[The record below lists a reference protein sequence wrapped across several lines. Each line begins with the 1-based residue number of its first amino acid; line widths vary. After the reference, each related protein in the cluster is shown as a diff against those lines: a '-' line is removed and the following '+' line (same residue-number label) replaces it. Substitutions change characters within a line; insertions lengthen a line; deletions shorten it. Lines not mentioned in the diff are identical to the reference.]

1 MWRRAAVGLFRQ
13 AAGQASPR
21 RALLRPSRHPQCHWP
36 QAGRLVAVSANSARV
51 HRLPVGEED
60 IEDQHLAEQIAHYAA
75 MRPNPLSL
83 GKVLEMMTP
92 WLMARFIY
100 KELPIRY
107 AERIRSIEALPGWDT
122 VPDLAEV
129 RRRHVRTF
137 EDIIMSG
144 KFPNRSSL
152 GDPDLLVDFNQV
164 VRSAAVRQTDVQLLT
179 ARAMHTLHRQNPD
192 TFSVGF
198 IDKWLDDFLLNWIG
212 TEMLLAHYL
221 ACVHGQPT
229 GIVDPRCDVAEV
241 CRDVAFTMQRLCQD
255 LRGRVPPV
263 QVLSRS
269 ALEEDDLKLQKRPIT
284 VLVCADERRVA
295 IRISDLARGIP
306 FDVGAHVWSYMYSTA
321 RKQGESATPIAGY
334 GVGLPL
340 SRLYAR
346 YLGGSLDLI
355 SWPGYGTDVHLFL
368 PRLTSEQVEVVPDQ
382 DNEDEWTHDRV
393 SQLVGVGPQAD
404 AELKDFV
411 DWVFNQTAKER
422 A

>member
-1 MWRRAAVGLFRQ
+1 
-13 AAGQASPR
+13 
-21 RALLRPSRHPQCHWP
+21 
-36 QAGRLVAVSANSARV
+36 
-51 HRLPVGEED
+51 LPVGEED

-269 ALEEDDLKLQKRPIT
+269 ALEEDRRAPAFSYIPSFLNYILIEILKNCCRATLESTQDDLKLQKRPIT

-321 RKQGESATPIAGY
+321 RKQAEGATPIAGY

-382 DNEDEWTHDRV
+382 DNEDE
-393 SQLVGVGPQAD
+393 
-404 AELKDFV
+404 
-411 DWVFNQTAKER
+411 
-422 A
+422 